1 MISPKLDNCA
11 ESVYELNSQLNVDDR
26 LALRKDVKLAC
37 VRLITL
43 MRLHDQGLN
52 DIIVLED
59 MDMGKLQNKVAVI
72 TGGASGIGAAT
83 ARLFAAEGAKIVI
96 VDLNEEKGKAFENEL
111 TSQQAE
117 ALFIKANITDEAEVA
132 KLFQQTI
139 EAFGAVDIVFNNA
152 GIGHVQPSHE
162 LEYSEW
168 RNTVNVD
175 LDGVFLV
182 AREAIREMLKAGG
195 GTIVNTASMYG
206 WVGSPGSAAYNAAKG
221 GVVNLT
227 RSLALEY
234 AEHHIRVNA
243 LCPGFIDTPII
254 PEESKQ
260 ALAAATPLK
269 RLGLPEEMAKAV
281 LFLASEDSSFM
292 TGNSLIVDGG
302 YTAQ

>member
-1 MISPKLDNCA
+1 
-11 ESVYELNSQLNVDDR
+11 
-26 LALRKDVKLAC
+26 
-37 VRLITL
+37 
-43 MRLHDQGLN
+43 
-52 DIIVLED
+52 
-59 MDMGKLQNKVAVI
+59 MGKLQDKVAVI

-83 ARLFAAEGAKIVI
+83 ARLFVEEGAKVVL
-96 VDLNEEKGKAFENEL
+96 VDLNEEKGKAFEAEL
-111 TSQQAE
+111 KALNKE
-117 ALFIKANITDEAEVA
+117 ALFVKANITSEEEVA
-132 KLFQQTI
+132 NIYKQTI
-139 EAFGAVDIVFNNA
+139 EAFGKVDVVFNNA
-152 GIGHVQPSHE
+152 GIGRVQPSHE

-182 AREAIREMLKAGG
+182 AREAIREFLKADGG
-195 GTIVNTASMYG
+195 VIVNTASMYG

-234 AEHHIRVNA
+234 AEKNIRVNA

-254 PEESKQ
+254 PEESKEV
-260 ALAAATPLK
+260 LRTMTPMK
-269 RLGLPEEMAKAV
+269 RLGQAEEMAKAV
-281 LFLASEDSSFM
+281 LFLASNDSSFM

>member
-1 MISPKLDNCA
+1 
-11 ESVYELNSQLNVDDR
+11 
-26 LALRKDVKLAC
+26 
-37 VRLITL
+37 
-43 MRLHDQGLN
+43 
-52 DIIVLED
+52 
-59 MDMGKLQNKVAVI
+59 MGKLQDKVAVI

-83 ARLFAAEGAKIVI
+83 ARLFVSEGAKVVL
-96 VDLNEEKGKAFENEL
+96 VDLNEEKGKVFEQEL
-111 TSQQAE
+111 KALKAE
-117 ALFIKANITDEAEVA
+117 ALFIKANITSEEEVSEIF
-132 KLFQQTI
+132 KKTV
-139 EAFGAVDIVFNNA
+139 EVFGQVDIVFNNA
-152 GIGHVQPSHE
+152 GIGRVHPTHE
-162 LEYSEW
+162 LDYAEW

-182 AREAIREMLKAGG
+182 ARESIREMMKIGG

-234 AEHHIRVNA
+234 AEQNIRVNS

-260 ALAAATPLK
+260 ALSALTPMK
-269 RLGLPEEMAKAV
+269 RLGQAEEMAKAV
-281 LFLASEDSSFM
+281 LFLASDDSSYM
-292 TGNSLIVDGG
+292 TGNSLIIDGG

>member
-1 MISPKLDNCA
+1 
-11 ESVYELNSQLNVDDR
+11 
-26 LALRKDVKLAC
+26 
-37 VRLITL
+37 
-43 MRLHDQGLN
+43 
-52 DIIVLED
+52 
-59 MDMGKLQNKVAVI
+59 MGKLQNKVALI

-83 ARLFAAEGAKIVI
+83 ARLFASEGAKLVL
-96 VDLNEEKGKAFENEL
+96 VDLNEEKGKEVEAEL
-111 TSQQAE
+111 KANNAE
-117 ALFIKANITDEAEVA
+117 AIFIKTNITKEEEVTALFKQAAE
-132 KLFQQTI
+132 T
-139 EAFGAVDIVFNNA
+139 FGKVDIVFNNA
-152 GIGHVQPSHE
+152 GIGRVHPTHD
-162 LEYSEW
+162 LDYAEW

-182 AREAIREMLKAGG
+182 AREALRSMLVNGS

-234 AEHHIRVNA
+234 AEKNIRINA

-254 PEESKQ
+254 PEDDKVTLSTM
-260 ALAAATPLK
+260 TPMK
-269 RLGLPEEMAKAV
+269 RLGKAEEMAKAV
-281 LFLASEDSSFM
+281 LFLASDDSSYM

>member
-1 MISPKLDNCA
+1 
-11 ESVYELNSQLNVDDR
+11 
-26 LALRKDVKLAC
+26 
-37 VRLITL
+37 
-43 MRLHDQGLN
+43 
-52 DIIVLED
+52 
-59 MDMGKLQNKVAVI
+59 MGKLQDKVAVI

-83 ARLFAAEGAKIVI
+83 ARLFVSEGAKVVL
-96 VDLNEEKGKAFENEL
+96 VDLNEEKGKAFEQEL
-111 TSQQAE
+111 KALKAD
-117 ALFIKANITDEAEVA
+117 ALFIKANITSEQEVA
-132 KLFQQTI
+132 EIFKQTV
-139 EAFGAVDIVFNNA
+139 EAYGRVDIVFNNA
-152 GIGHVQPSHE
+152 GIGRVHPSHE
-162 LEYSEW
+162 LDYAEW

-182 AREAIREMLKAGG
+182 ARESIREMLKIGG

-234 AEHHIRVNA
+234 AEKNIRVNA

-260 ALAAATPLK
+260 ALSAATPMK
-269 RLGLPEEMAKAV
+269 RLGKSDEMAKAV
-281 LFLASEDSSFM
+281 LFLASDDSSYM

>member
-1 MISPKLDNCA
+1 
-11 ESVYELNSQLNVDDR
+11 
-26 LALRKDVKLAC
+26 
-37 VRLITL
+37 
-43 MRLHDQGLN
+43 
-52 DIIVLED
+52 
-59 MDMGKLQNKVAVI
+59 MGKLQDKVAVI

-83 ARLFAAEGAKIVI
+83 ARLFVSEGAKVVL
-96 VDLNEEKGKAFENEL
+96 VDLNEEKGKAFESEL
-111 TSQQAE
+111 KALNAE
-117 ALFIKANITDEAEVA
+117 ALFVKANITSEAEVA
-132 KLFQQTI
+132 NIFKQTI
-139 EAFGAVDIVFNNA
+139 DTFGKADIVFNNA
-152 GIGHVQPSHE
+152 GIGRVQPSHE
-162 LEYSEW
+162 LDYSEW
-168 RNTVNVD
+168 RQTVNVD

-234 AEHHIRVNA
+234 AEQNIRVNA

-254 PEESKQ
+254 PEESKL
-260 ALAAATPLK
+260 ALAAATPVK
-269 RLGLPEEMAKAV
+269 RLGKAEEMAKAV
-281 LFLASEDSSFM
+281 LFLASDDSSYM